1 MIAAERLKMEKMF
14 IEFNRNNNDPD
25 TDRQSPPGQTGHNDV
40 SLSERIFHFNFVFVE
55 NYLLNPC
62 IRENIILKSF
72 TGVLE
77 LRTKSTGNVRGM
89 QTSSILRHLLPTEG
103 LGAAS

>member
-1 MIAAERLKMEKMF
+1 M
-14 IEFNRNNNDPD
+14 
-25 TDRQSPPGQTGHNDV
+25 
-40 SLSERIFHFNFVFVE
+40 
-55 NYLLNPC
+55 NPC

-89 QTSSILRHLLPTEG
+89 QISPILRHLLPAEG
-103 LGAAS
+103 LGATSQGELFFAEDFNAVTR